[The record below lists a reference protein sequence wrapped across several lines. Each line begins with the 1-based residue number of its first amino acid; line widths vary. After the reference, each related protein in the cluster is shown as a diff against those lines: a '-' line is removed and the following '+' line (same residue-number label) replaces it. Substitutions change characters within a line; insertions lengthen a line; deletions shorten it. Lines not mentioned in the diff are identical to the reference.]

1 MKIKKKILILGSTG
15 SIGKST
21 LNVIKRHQ
29 NKFKILCLS
38 SNKNYKKLY
47 KQSQLFSVKNLIIN
61 DYVSFLKAKKFFKN
75 KKIKIFKNLSDY
87 LKINKNKNKYRF
99 FPKSFKFHSFKII
112 RFTFHLRKRVFCV
125 FRGMW
130 GLASIPCIKS
140 LFLPNWSICWGS
152 LKTCQ

>member
-1 MKIKKKILILGSTG
+1 MKIKRKILILGSTG

-29 NKFKILCLS
+29 NKFEIFCLS

-61 DYVSFLKAKKFFKN
+61 DYESYLKAKKFFKN

-87 LKINKNKNKYRF
+87 LKKNKNKLDLVINGISGLDGLK
-99 FPKSFKFHSFKII
+99 PTLNII
-112 RFTFHLRKRVFCV
+112 PFTKT
-125 FRGMW
+125 
-130 GLASIPCIKS
+130 LASANKESIICGWKFIKK
-140 LFLPNWSICWGS
+140 I
-152 LKTCQ
+152 